1 MATSNASYHD
11 MIRDAL
17 RNLDQSGA
25 SLADVKTFVFTYYH
39 VKRGFAN
46 WVEHVL
52 RQMVGKGEVS
62 KENNTYT
69 LIEQLPRP
77 RINFI
82 VSLWHALET
91 TELAEEK
98 EEVSLTQEPSSS
110 KTIRRFQARMKK
122 RKKRRPP
129 SAYEMQVKE
138 RLEKECFICEK
149 KGCTSCRKTPQ
160 EIFQTRQKLW
170 AKAQEEGALY
180 LKQQLL

>member
-1 MATSNASYHD
+1 

-17 RNLDQSGA
+17 GNQSGA

-39 VKRGFAN
+39 VKRGFGN

-52 RQMVGKGEVS
+52 RQMVGKGEVR
-62 KENNTYT
+62 KENQAYT
-69 LIEQLPRP
+69 LIEQPPRP
-77 RINFI
+77 RIDHT
-82 VSLWHALET
+82 VCLWHAPET
-91 TELAEEK
+91 IELAEEK

-110 KTIRRFQARMKK
+110 KTIRKFQARLKK

-129 SAYEMQVKE
+129 SAYEIQVKE
-138 RLEKECFICEK
+138 RQEKECFICEK
-149 KGCTSCRKTPQ
+149 KNCMSCRKTPQ

-180 LKQQLL
+180 LKQKLL